1 MPFVGVGTILLVYS
15 IVSIVFLS
23 HRYGCRWSLSVDEVE
38 KSFLLDLREDLIK
51 RELEKQVQDVVV

>member
-1 MPFVGVGTILLVYS
+1 M
-15 IVSIVFLS
+15 
-23 HRYGCRWSLSVDEVE
+23 DEVE